1 MGIKFGEIARQA
13 RHDKGWTQQQMVK
26 LAGLKF
32 SPQYWCFI
40 ENGKEIPSLKTTIA
54 IANLIG
60 IPEELAIQWV
70 VKERLERDLKR
81 IEKNKK

>member
-1 MGIKFGEIARQA
+1 MGLKFGEIARQA
-13 RHDKGWTQQQMVK
+13 RRDKGWTQVEMIK
-26 LAGLKF
+26 LAGLHF
-32 SPQYWCFI
+32 SNQYWCFI
-40 ENGKEIPSLKTTIA
+40 ENGKEIPSMKTTIA

-81 IEKNKK
+81 IEKKKK